1 MKLPIDT
8 QRKILRLVSGSP
20 LSNRA
25 IAQVVQVSHNTVRA
39 LRDQLALSGETWDS
53 LKGLDN
59 NAFAAHLNY
68 ARPTVSQRK
77 AVPQWIEIHEQ
88 LRQRDMTL
96 ELLWQEFREG
106 EPSGVSYA
114 QFTRY
119 YRAWLKTQKVSM
131 RQLHIPGDK
140 VFVDFCGRT
149 MPLTDAAT
157 GEIVKAQVFVAT
169 QGSSGYLFAVAVA
182 SQTTQDWLHCHIQA
196 LENFGGVP
204 RFIIPDNLKAAVLK
218 TTRTHLYLNQA
229 YSELAEHYGFTILP
243 ARPRKPKDKSLAE
256 VGVQIVQRWVLARL
270 RHRSFFSLDELNAQI
285 AYWMVQLNE
294 RVTRTYPKS
303 RMARFQEA
311 DVPAM
316 RQLPETRYSYSQWVY
331 QVRVGAD
338 YHVEYKGRHYSV
350 PYQYANQLI
359 DLRGD
364 NRHLEVVFQR
374 RVITTHCIEAASG
387 VSTLPE
393 HMPFSHRGFQ
403 DSQPEA
409 LLAWAEAI
417 GSATHDFVQRNL
429 EQRRGFAAGLRAVA
443 AFKRDV
449 RKEQIQHA
457 RVESACKYV
466 LGLGILSCDRL
477 RAVLRNGAD
486 LKSPPTITSPAIEHS
501 NIRGASYYAAQEGE
515 NV

>member
-204 RFIIPDNLKAAVLK
+204 RFIIPDNLK
-218 TTRTHLYLNQA
+218 
-229 YSELAEHYGFTILP
+229 I
-243 ARPRKPKDKSLAE
+243 
-256 VGVQIVQRWVLARL
+256 
-270 RHRSFFSLDELNAQI
+270 
-285 AYWMVQLNE
+285 
-294 RVTRTYPKS
+294 
-303 RMARFQEA
+303 
-311 DVPAM
+311 
-316 RQLPETRYSYSQWVY
+316 
-331 QVRVGAD
+331 
-338 YHVEYKGRHYSV
+338 GR
-350 PYQYANQLI
+350 A
-359 DLRGD
+359 
-364 NRHLEVVFQR
+364 
-374 RVITTHCIEAASG
+374 
-387 VSTLPE
+387 
-393 HMPFSHRGFQ
+393 
-403 DSQPEA
+403 
-409 LLAWAEAI
+409 
-417 GSATHDFVQRNL
+417 
-429 EQRRGFAAGLRAVA
+429 
-443 AFKRDV
+443 
-449 RKEQIQHA
+449 
-457 RVESACKYV
+457 
-466 LGLGILSCDRL
+466 
-477 RAVLRNGAD
+477 
-486 LKSPPTITSPAIEHS
+486 
-501 NIRGASYYAAQEGE
+501 
-515 NV
+515 